1 MPEFK
6 LSKKYGNKNFI
17 VQMAIDFDD
26 EGNIIN
32 QEYWN
37 GINWSDIPSDLRIYN
52 SFCNSDD
59 QDEWNIFYND
69 LMYLLE
75 SNEILNHLKSL
86 KKEGDSYFFSDE
98 DIEIKLIEED

>member
-6 LSKKYGNKNFI
+6 LSKRYANKELV

-37 GINWSDIPSDLRIYN
+37 GINWSEIPSDLRIYN

-75 SNEILNHLKSL
+75 SNEILNHLKPL
-86 KKEGDSYFFSDE
+86 KAKGDSYFFTDE
-98 DIEIKLIEED
+98 DIEIELIEED